1 MEVYGTDDDDD
12 AWKKSNLINVSA
24 LSLITAAST
33 STFAITLLLWPTKSS
48 RTLNQ
53 MWVSKCRHSLS
64 IVEYM
69 TSPNN
74 LLFNLY
80 SLSLYEERPHNEFYE
95 YCGVVLNQ
103 KNVLRVKGNVRQHT
117 EYISKNNVSNE

>member
-1 MEVYGTDDDDD
+1 MVMFVLPSLFALCSWGLSITDDDDD
-12 AWKKSNLINVSA
+12 AWKKNNLINVSA
-24 LSLITAAST
+24 LSLTTAAAAYST
-33 STFAITLLLWPTKSS
+33 LALTLLLWPTKSS

-53 MWVSKCRHSLS
+53 MWASKCRYSLS
-64 IVEYM
+64 IVEYP
-69 TSPNN
+69 TSPIN

-103 KNVLRVKGNVRQHT
+103 KMFWEWK
-117 EYISKNNVSNE
+117 EM